1 MIRAIVQNSNDYNN
15 DDYIKNLHRLN
26 IDNEKWNKN
35 LINQRIGEQ
44 QFQLLKAEE
53 QKPTIDAIQ
62 NKTKEEVVEIIIQEQ
77 KPIFNVNKKVIK
89 GKSITPIVKEG
100 SVRGEKYFYIN
111 FNLIAWTVNT
121 ISPDEVYL
129 TKDDDDILLT
139 DDLKKVIEGNI
150 SLADVSGD
158 TFLKYIKLIKDSPG
172 SKKTSYV
179 KKILEILNTLPDYK
193 DVKFDFDDKEGEGL
207 PDGEPILYLP
217 DNPCALFTELSKLIS
232 SKKAGHNN
240 VSNHIHAILKRLLEL
255 KLISTNKYEKII
267 DKYL

>member
-1 MIRAIVQNSNDYNN
+1 MIRVIVQNPNDYNI
-15 DDYIKNLHRLN
+15 DEYIKNQNRLN
-26 IDNEKWNKN
+26 IENEKWNKN

-62 NKTKEEVVEIIIQEQ
+62 NKTKEEQ

-121 ISPDEVYL
+121 ISPDKVYL

-193 DVKFDFDDKEGEGL
+193 DLKFDFVDKEGEGL

-240 VSNHIHAILKRLLEL
+240 VTNHIHAILKRLLEL